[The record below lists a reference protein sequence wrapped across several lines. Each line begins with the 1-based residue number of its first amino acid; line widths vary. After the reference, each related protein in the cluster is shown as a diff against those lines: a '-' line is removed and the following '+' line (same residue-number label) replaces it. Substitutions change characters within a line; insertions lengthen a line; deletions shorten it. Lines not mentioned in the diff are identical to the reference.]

1 LSPCPIKC
9 PNRNAP
15 PKSNPSAPSKS
26 GGSTIQVWRID
37 DNGNVFAVGEPA
49 SEHDARCLVQQYEE
63 RGHKQMYWV
72 APVK

>member
-1 LSPCPIKC
+1 M
-9 PNRNAP
+9 PNQVPEPQR
-15 PKSNPSAPSKS
+15 
-26 GGSTIQVWRID
+26 STEIESLRAFQVWRID
-37 DNGNVFAVGEPA
+37 DNANVFAVGEPA